1 MDDKQI
7 VDLFFNRDE
16 WAIKETDK
24 KYGKLCLRIA
34 DNILSNREDAEE
46 CVNDAYLAAWKK
58 IPPECP
64 GNLSAFISKIVRNL
78 SLKRLEFLNAKKR
91 SAESVISLSEI
102 DEAIPDD
109 SFMMSI
115 EDDEIAK
122 LISVFLRK
130 EKELDRNV
138 FLRKYWFFDTVSD
151 IAGMYSLSETSVKA
165 KLFRTRNRLRDYLK
179 KEGYKV

>member
-16 WAIKETDK
+16 RAIKETDK

-91 SAESVISLSEI
+91 SAESVISLIRRLSGN
-102 DEAIPDD
+102 DYG
-109 SFMMSI
+109 
-115 EDDEIAK
+115 
-122 LISVFLRK
+122 
-130 EKELDRNV
+130 
-138 FLRKYWFFDTVSD
+138 KY
-151 IAGMYSLSETSVKA
+151 
-165 KLFRTRNRLRDYLK
+165 R
-179 KEGYKV
+179 